1 MAPVSVPTHCR
12 GVKLK
17 KRRRRGPITIQREK
31 TWSVFS
37 ELIRRRDADENG
49 FITCPGCRR
58 QCFWKG
64 KKKPGTRRDAWLSA
78 HAGHFL
84 GKKAFPALYFEK
96 KNVIAQ
102 CSVCNK
108 NREGM
113 QYRTGLEIDR
123 RFGKGVAE
131 DLHLMAFDP
140 DTGQVYKGNMTEAEL
155 AELQKQFQFE
165 LDQLKKDKP
174 LPEIAPLW
182 FHL

>member
-1 MAPVSVPTHCR
+1 
-12 GVKLK
+12 
-17 KRRRRGPITIQREK
+17 
-31 TWSVFS
+31 
-37 ELIRRRDADENG
+37 
-49 FITCPGCRR
+49 
-58 QCFWKG
+58 
-64 KKKPGTRRDAWLSA
+64 
-78 HAGHFL
+78 
-84 GKKAFPALYFEK
+84 
-96 KNVIAQ
+96 
-102 CSVCNK
+102 
-108 NREGM
+108 M